1 MEYRGFETQPEFDGE
16 IYFGKLEGISDLV
29 TIESD
34 TLEDFE
40 REFESAV
47 DDYLQFRQE
56 LRQRDR
62 TPYVTRSLFSNRLRR
77 IHERKF
83 A

>member
-16 IYFGKLEGISDLV
+16 IYFGKLERISDLV
-29 TIESD
+29 TIKSD
-34 TLEDFE
+34 TLDDFE
-40 REFESAV
+40 CEFESAV

-56 LRQRDR
+56 LRQQDSALH
-62 TPYVTRSLFSNRLRR
+62 VT
-77 IHERKF
+77 RKF

>member
-1 MEYRGFETQPEFDGE
+1 MNYRGFETQPEFDGE
-16 IYFGKLEGISDLV
+16 IYFGKLEGITDLV

-34 TLEDFE
+34 TLDDFK

-47 DDYLQFRQE
+47 DDYLEFRQE
-56 LRQRDR
+56 LSWPPHA
-62 TPYVTRSLFSNRLRR
+62 T
-77 IHERKF
+77 RKF